1 MVFHVCDAPGCETE
15 TNPPAKLCPR
25 HTSRL
30 AELVEERMAEDRKH
44 RAAYRARKRA
54 ERKA

>member
-30 AELVEERMAEDRKH
+30 AELVEEQMAEDRKH